1 MEFFWKNMIAP
12 FISLLMTH
20 FDGKLV
26 YFSLQILPLKL
37 LEKSISAPF
46 WLRINSDLSHQG
58 NPNVDYGIRNRPI
71 LPLKVSKET
80 LCLWNKAITLVKC
93 LFQNNHFQETVSRW
107 KSGYFSVMTKALVR
121 SKILAALALNRKICA
136 PAQFFQDLSL
146 SLALKTFWAPLNF
159 ALIL

>member
-121 SKILAALALNRKICA
+121 SKILAALALSRKICA
-136 PAQFFQDLSL
+136 PAQFF
-146 SLALKTFWAPLNF
+146 
-159 ALIL
+159 